1 MNETLKEIASRYEV
15 AEDRIPE
22 ILEKLPVKN
31 PEKPT
36 KKQIQGFE
44 KVCTL
49 IKEGKSTEEAIDIV
63 ISEAKNGTKES
74 SIDLLIEDEEL
85 DNFIIEQAIRAADAA
100 LSNLPK
106 MALAERQ
113 RLTEIFIK
121 NFRARVAQEVRK
133 PEYYQQFDVVIE
145 SDDVGKSK
153 LLNGSTTNMVLPS
166 STSGNS

>member
-1 MNETLKEIASRYEV
+1 MNEALKEIASRYEV

-36 KKQIQGFE
+36 KKQIYGFE
-44 KVCTL
+44 RICSL
-49 IKEGKSTEEAIDIV
+49 IKEGKSTEEAVEIV
-63 ISEAKNGTKES
+63 VSEAKNGVQES
-74 SIDLLIEDEEL
+74 QVDLPIEDEEL

-113 RLTEIFIK
+113 RLTEMFIK